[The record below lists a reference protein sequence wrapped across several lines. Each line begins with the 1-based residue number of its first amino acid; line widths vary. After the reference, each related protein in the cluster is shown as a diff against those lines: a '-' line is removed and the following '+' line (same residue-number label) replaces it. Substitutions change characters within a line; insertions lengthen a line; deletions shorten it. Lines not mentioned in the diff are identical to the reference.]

1 MSDPTLGTIRFVDS
15 FPSLESWTA
24 AKLAIRGNAEGEA
37 IEKEFNEAADYSV
50 NRFYYAEQ
58 SYKRQ

>member
-1 MSDPTLGTIRFVDS
+1 VDS

-24 AKLAIRGNAEGEA
+24 AKLAIKGNAEGEA

>member
-1 MSDPTLGTIRFVDS
+1 MFG
-15 FPSLESWTA
+15 
-24 AKLAIRGNAEGEA
+24 GNAEGEA